1 MLDVLELLLRATRE
15 DREVHGYQLMRE
27 TKRVGP
33 TIYNV
38 LDKLE
43 DMHWVTGRFEE
54 RNLDHPGKP
63 PRRFYRL
70 TGEAVSEAE
79 ALLRERRP
87 AEANRIP
94 KLGWAQLVLSVCK
107 MVGAR

>member
-1 MLDVLELLLRATRE
+1 
-15 DREVHGYQLMRE
+15 MRE

-43 DMHWVTGRFEE
+43 DMGWIIGRFEE

-70 TGEAVSEAE
+70 TGEGVPAAE
-79 ALLRERRP
+79 ALLRDRRQGQVP
-87 AEANRIP
+87 SSRKP
-94 KLGWAQLVLSVCK
+94 GWSQLIIGAYRPD
-107 MVGAR
+107 GAR

>member
-1 MLDVLELLLRATRE
+1 LLDVLELLVQAARE
-15 DREVHGYQLMRE
+15 DRELHGYLLMRE

-43 DMHWVTGRFEE
+43 DMAWITGRFEE

-70 TGEAVSEAE
+70 TGEAVPQAE

-87 AEANRIP
+87 GQVRP
-94 KLGWAQLVLSVCK
+94 SRKLGWAQLIIGVCRLD
-107 MVGAR
+107 GA